1 MGNIRTSS
9 FKMDRNVKEIQSPEK
24 VETWYDYKESS
35 VMFPFHI

>member
-9 FKMDRNVKEIQSPEK
+9 LKMDRNVKEIQSPEK
-24 VETWYDYKESS
+24 VETRYDYKESS